1 MLPSGPHIHQM
12 ANAEQEEAISIHIY
26 GFDHRRHATSVER
39 EYRAEQTPGP
49 ELAFRGFSAVSGGP
63 SRLSGL
69 HVRTYPADE
78 LAKGGALIVISARDA
93 MGQQDKQALQSA
105 EESVRDNPAS
115 H

>member
-1 MLPSGPHIHQM
+1 
-12 ANAEQEEAISIHIY
+12 
-26 GFDHRRHATSVER
+26 
-39 EYRAEQTPGP
+39 
-49 ELAFRGFSAVSGGP
+49 
-63 SRLSGL
+63 
-69 HVRTYPADE
+69 VRTYPADE